1 MALEGGY
8 DLDVLKTAS
17 EQCLRALLDLPI
29 EKIAEEELARR
40 PCPPG
45 KNSDC
50 GVHSE
55 LSELRFVQYG
65 YRPVSRNYHA
75 DGTSWLS
82 HL

>member
-50 GVHSE
+50 E
-55 LSELRFVQYG
+55 Q
-65 YRPVSRNYHA
+65 
-75 DGTSWLS
+75 
-82 HL
+82 